1 MSKLNYGGEVQDMAG
16 GAIRSGEELSLSFF
30 DIIVH
35 IMADTAFQHQP
46 KLQGILTALPSSLP
60 FHPYNDNHP
69 SHRRQNP
76 HNKYRHRRRRAEE
89 EVYHHNDP
97 EGATADDYIEDAPI
111 YPSNSEEDS
120 FTLFLFVDGT
130 NRHGVSLPFLS
141 LANGFSMR

>member
-1 MSKLNYGGEVQDMAG
+1 MGGYLLFANASSLALLMHFIHVSSLLLRHNYRCTMA
-16 GAIRSGEELSLSFF
+16 
-30 DIIVH
+30 V
-35 IMADTAFQHQP
+35 TAFQHQP